1 LRLLNKK
8 YTNLKPIFGRVI
20 HKILKTP
27 LIDTYGYE
35 AHPAGELI
43 KNKTEQEKLKLREE
57 IVKWQMRFY
66 NSSEVSLDIYRN
78 FLNKYNI
85 SRVALDYMEK
95 REDLFD
101 NSRF

>member
-1 LRLLNKK
+1 MK
-8 YTNLKPIFGRVI
+8 
-20 HKILKTP
+20 
-27 LIDTYGYE
+27 
-35 AHPAGELI
+35 
-43 KNKTEQEKLKLREE
+43 
-57 IVKWQMRFY
+57 FY
-66 NSSEVSLDIYRN
+66 NSSEVSLDVYRN

>member
-1 LRLLNKK
+1 
-8 YTNLKPIFGRVI
+8 
-20 HKILKTP
+20 
-27 LIDTYGYE
+27 
-35 AHPAGELI
+35 LI

-57 IVKWQMRFY
+57 IVKWQMKFY
-66 NSSEVSLDIYRN
+66 NSSEVSLDVYRN

-95 REDLFD
+95 REDLFY